1 MIQQTK
7 SPDPLT
13 QEFSAKYAVGMPCSQ
28 FDTHP
33 PANTVYGEDDFD
45 PLVITGDKPASA
57 LLIGAVVVAAIYFLA
72 R

>member
-13 QEFSAKYAVGMPCSQ
+13 QEFSAAYAIGLPCSR
-28 FDTHP
+28 FDTQQ
-33 PANTVYGEDDFD
+33 PANTVYGEERFE
-45 PLVITGDKPASA
+45 PLKIVGDKPASA
-57 LLIGAVVVAAIYFLA
+57 LLIGAVVVAAIYFLV